1 MKEFNLDGFQTI
13 QHSQHNGM
21 MVTIGK
27 LPDGEY
33 VALSCAK
40 ADFHDPEPRMI
51 LGEARFLGNNEAE
64 LLERATKEPENL
76 LPYVM
81 SCPHLVFEFQNEAMD
96 REMQTAAKAV
106 VH

>member
-1 MKEFNLDGFQTI
+1 MKEFSLDGFQAI

-33 VALSCAK
+33 LALSCAK

-81 SCPHLVFEFQNEAMD
+81 AYPHLVFEFQNEAMD
-96 REMQTAAKAV
+96 RELQTAANAV
-106 VH
+106 RH